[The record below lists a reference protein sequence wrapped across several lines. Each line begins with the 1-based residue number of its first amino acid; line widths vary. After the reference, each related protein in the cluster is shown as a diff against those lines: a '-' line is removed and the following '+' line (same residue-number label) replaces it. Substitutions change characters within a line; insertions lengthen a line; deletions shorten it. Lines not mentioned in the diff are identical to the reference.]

1 MTRYEKFLT
10 RPPMFWTT
18 NHVREISE
26 KPELTDQQCKE
37 IIEKSLMDKKVFDLI
52 VELIRENTPR

>member
-18 NHVREISE
+18 NDVREISE